1 MTYLVIGAGGTGGAI
16 AAFLKKA
23 GKDVTLLARGNNLKV
38 IKENGLTL
46 KKKDSS
52 FNVKVNVTDD
62 CWDKK
67 DVIFVCVKGYSLDE
81 VMPYIKRASHENTVI
96 IPILN
101 IYGTGEK
108 INEQI
113 FMGQALNGCVY
124 ITAEKEENGV
134 IYMSGDIFRI
144 VFGNVNGNVEDE
156 RYKAI
161 EKDLNESGIRGI
173 LSADI
178 KRDTFK
184 KFSFISPM
192 AAAGAYLDAE
202 AGRFKKVGFAQTLFI
217 NCIDEICALAKA
229 MGIELPEDMREKN
242 IALMNAVD
250 DKYISS
256 MHKDVRAGGQT
267 EMDGLIF
274 NVVRLAK
281 EYKIKVPTYEKI
293 SEHFGFRVG
302 CDCENR
308 VEISGEVC

>member
-16 AAFLKKA
+16 ATFLTKA
-23 GKDVTLLARGNNLKV
+23 GKDVTLLARGKNLEAITKH
-38 IKENGLTL
+38 GLTL
-46 KKKDSS
+46 KKKDSA
-52 FNVKVNVTDD
+52 FTVKVNAVED

-101 IYGTGEK
+101 IYGTGEY
-108 INEQI
+108 IQERIVN
-113 FMGQALNGCVY
+113 GVALNGCVY
-124 ITAEKEENGV
+124 ITAEKEDNGV

-144 VFGNVNGNVEDE
+144 VFGNIDGNTEDE

-173 LSADI
+173 LSANI
-178 KRDTFK
+178 QRDSFK

-192 AAAGAYLDAE
+192 AAAGAFLDKP
-202 AGRFKKVGFAQTLFI
+202 AGEFKKVGFAQTLFI
-217 NCIDEICALAKA
+217 NCIDEVCALAKA

-250 DKYISS
+250 DNYISS
-256 MHKDVRAGGQT
+256 MHKDVRQGGKT

-281 EYKIKVPTYEKI
+281 KYKIKVPTYEKI
-293 SEHFGFRVG
+293 SEHFGFKAP

>member
-1 MTYLVIGAGGTGGAI
+1 MTYLVIGAGGTGGAV

-23 GKDVTLLARGNNLKV
+23 GKDVTLLARGRNLEAIQK
-38 IKENGLTL
+38 NGLTL

-52 FNVKVNVTDD
+52 FTVDITAVED

-67 DVIFVCVKGYSLDE
+67 DVIFVCVKWYSLDNI
-81 VMPYIKRASHENTVI
+81 MPYIKRASHENTVV

-101 IYGTGEK
+101 IYGTGEY
-108 INEQI
+108 IQERI
-113 FMGQALNGCVY
+113 SMGEALNGCVY
-124 ITAEKEENGV
+124 ITAEKESDGV
-134 IYMSGDIFRI
+134 VYMSGDIFRI
-144 VFGNVNGNVEDE
+144 VFGNISGNTDDE

-178 KRDTFK
+178 RRDTFK
-184 KFSFISPM
+184 KFTFISPM
-192 AAAGAYLDAE
+192 AAAGAYLDCE
-202 AGRFKKVGFAQTLFI
+202 AKEFKRIGLAQTLFL
-217 NCIDEICALAKA
+217 NCIDEVCALAKA
-229 MGIELPEDMREKN
+229 MGIALTDDMKSKN
-242 IALMNAVD
+242 LGLMNAVAD
-250 DKYISS
+250 EYISS
-256 MHKDVRAGGQT
+256 MHKDVRQGGES

-281 EYKIKVPTYEKI
+281 EYKVKVPTYEKI
-293 SEHFGFRVG
+293 AEHFGFRVG